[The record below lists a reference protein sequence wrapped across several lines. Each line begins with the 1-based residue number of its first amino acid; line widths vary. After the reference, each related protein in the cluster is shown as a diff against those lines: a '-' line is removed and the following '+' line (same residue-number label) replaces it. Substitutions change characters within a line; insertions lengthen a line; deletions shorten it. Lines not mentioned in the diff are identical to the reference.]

1 MTFEYLIRHPVFH
14 GSVYSLRNIGGRG
27 NLSNNHNWINRT
39 IEMFYNSFGFIGP
52 KGLQKAA
59 DNDNLNQQVPLV
71 SAHLWP
77 GPPWSSGCS
86 TWAVPSLSGFTTN
99 SKHICAYITLTLWP
113 LAVSELSN
121 AGLLIYLTVRS
132 AVSFT
137 ISRMKD
143 VWLW

>member
-27 NLSNNHNWINRT
+27 NLSSNHNWT
-39 IEMFYNSFGFIGP
+39 SEVFYNSFWFIVP
-52 KGLQKAA
+52 EGLKKAA
-59 DNDNLNQQVPLV
+59 DMKNLNQQVPLV
-71 SAHLWP
+71 SAHLRP

-143 VWLW
+143 ADVWLW